1 MLNQPVEV
9 ELANHAVVGQDWL
22 LDVLDL
28 VAVTI
33 VVEDVVRPNTEGRGV
48 HDRSVLDRVEV
59 RKNPRTFGPTEERS
73 QRVNYRV
80 GRGGVSV

>member
-33 VVEDVVRPNTEGRGV
+33 VVEDVVRPNT
-48 HDRSVLDRVEV
+48 D
-59 RKNPRTFGPTEERS
+59 T
-73 QRVNYRV
+73 V
-80 GRGGVSV
+80 GHFPPLTSCGIWDQGGEF

>member
-33 VVEDVVRPNTEGRGV
+33 VVEDVVQPNTEGRGV

-59 RKNPRTFGPTEERS
+59 RKNPEPLARLKNVPNG
-73 QRVNYRV
+73 
-80 GRGGVSV
+80 